1 MFLFVLIVKSDIKIF
16 VWFVDGSNDLY
27 LSFGFYLFLIVG
39 TDVLGG
45 PRSFWSQNALSSI
58 AEKLSLQK
66 PSPVGEGGRHVI
78 ISSATPE
85 KSIDNIPTKV

>member
-1 MFLFVLIVKSDIKIF
+1 MHVRLLPKQMTYISPVGVDALGDPKSLRSQTKP
-16 VWFVDGSNDLY
+16 
-27 LSFGFYLFLIVG
+27 LSVAEM
-39 TDVLGG
+39 LG
-45 PRSFWSQNALSSI
+45 
-58 AEKLSLQK
+58 LQK